1 MLCSWMRIICW
12 LRDVEIL
19 SWKLISE
26 DIPSDPVLRDSQ
38 PGLETPTLPTPV
50 SSQMP
55 RRSGSSIKAPEWYM
69 YLGEVS
75 EAVSETR
82 IEDPTRYEEAVTD
95 IDSCLWQTAMKAEM
109 ESLYSN
115 QIWGFVDLPSNV
127 CSIWCK

>member
-1 MLCSWMRIICW
+1 
-12 LRDVEIL
+12 L

-38 PGLETPTLPTPV
+38 PELETPTLPTPV

-55 RRSGSSIKAPEWYM
+55 RRSGSSIKAPERYM

-75 EAVSETR
+75 EAVSEIK

-95 IDSCLWQTAMKAEM
+95 VDSCLWQTAMKDEM
-109 ESLYSN
+109 ESLNSN
-115 QIWGFVDLPSNV
+115 QIWGFCRLATQ
-127 CSIWCK
+127 CLQH